1 MEATKIERNLRK
13 LIHQEVIVLFSDNPM
28 FVVYSDDF
36 NYFTI
41 VIYMIKKSI
50 EVEYLKVFECDVK
63 EAITIDGSYAIMES
77 ELNNYCRSSP

>member
-1 MEATKIERNLRK
+1 MEANKIERNLRK
-13 LIHQEVIVLFSDNPM
+13 LIHKKVIVLFSDNPM

-50 EVEYLKVFECDVK
+50 KVEYLKVFECDVK
-63 EAITIDGSYAIMES
+63 EAITIDGSYSIMES